1 VGTTATKAKQ
11 QTDDA
16 NLQAGLQANQS
27 TLPSSWNVV
36 GTTYTLVQIL
46 AILASRLAKAAAA
59 ASAKAKYMAL
69 VQAADEEVAS
79 TKPVVDAV
87 RKQLRIWCNNVP
99 DALAAYGMTVTKAG
113 GPKSPVTKV
122 LAAAKGKST
131 RTARGTKGRVQ
142 KSYIVGAVPAAVTI
156 TTATE
161 HVAPLAA
168 PEPSASSPTAP
179 TSTTK

>member
-1 VGTTATKAKQ
+1 M
-11 QTDDA
+11 
-16 NLQAGLQANQS
+16 QANQS

-36 GTTYTLVQIL
+36 GTTYTVAQIL
-46 AILASRLAKAAAA
+46 VILASRLAKRAAAA
-59 ASAKAKYMAL
+59 TAKAKYQAL
-69 VQAADEEVAS
+69 VQAADEEVAL

-99 DALAAYGMTVTKAG
+99 DALAAYGMTVTKAS

-131 RTARGTKGRVQ
+131 RTARGTMGPVQ
-142 KSYIVGAVPAAVTI
+142 KSYIVGAIPAAVSI

-161 HVAPLAA
+161 RVAPLATLGA
-168 PEPSASSPTAP
+168 PEPPANSPT
-179 TSTTK
+179 K